1 MTYPRKSI
9 ESGLAYAAE
18 KRLTL
23 PHPIR
28 MHEIEHDFQPQNVSI
43 STNSLG
49 RPAIQTELSDIAR
62 LLGLL
67 QSFFSWPGTPRAL
80 QLSRFALGGALDR
93 QPPRRLFSTLT
104 APIADFLV
112 WSLLWPISGV
122 R

>member
-43 STNSLG
+43 STDSLG
-49 RPAIQTELSDIAR
+49 TPTIQTELSDIAR
-62 LLGLL
+62 LLGVDAVLL
-67 QSFFSWPGTPRAL
+67 LLARNAPRSN
-80 QLSRFALGGALDR
+80 SRGLR
-93 QPPRRLFSTLT
+93 
-104 APIADFLV
+104 
-112 WSLLWPISGV
+112 SGEH
-122 R
+122 